1 MDEDN
6 KGKKSEKDERL
17 SKRLCYVLR
26 YGAVKEGLTLYEG
39 AFVDLD
45 QLLELPLMRHHT
57 RQEVIEEADI
67 SLSHRGAKRFETKKE
82 NGKLLIRACFCRHF
96 EEVKMKI

>member
-1 MDEDN
+1 MDKDN

-39 AFVDLD
+39 GN
-45 QLLELPLMRHHT
+45 
-57 RQEVIEEADI
+57 VII
-67 SLSHRGAKRFETKKE
+67 IKNSIHLSMGENTPKVKKYFIL
-82 NGKLLIRACFCRHF
+82 NYSHYWASPCKHIINVF
-96 EEVKMKI
+96 

>member
-1 MDEDN
+1 MDKDN

-39 AFVDLD
+39 GN
-45 QLLELPLMRHHT
+45 
-57 RQEVIEEADI
+57 VII
-67 SLSHRGAKRFETKKE
+67 IKNSIHMLKHGSRKHQRSK
-82 NGKLLIRACFCRHF
+82 NILY
-96 EEVKMKI
+96 

>member
-1 MDEDN
+1 MDKDN

-39 AFVDLD
+39 GN
-45 QLLELPLMRHHT
+45 
-57 RQEVIEEADI
+57 VII
-67 SLSHRGAKRFETKKE
+67 IKNSIHRLKHGS
-82 NGKLLIRACFCRHF
+82 
-96 EEVKMKI
+96 

>member
-1 MDEDN
+1 MDKDN

-39 AFVDLD
+39 GNVIIIKNSIHRLKHGRKHTKGQKIF
-45 QLLELPLMRHHT
+45 LLNY
-57 RQEVIEEADI
+57 
-67 SLSHRGAKRFETKKE
+67 SHYWASPYKHIINVF
-82 NGKLLIRACFCRHF
+82 
-96 EEVKMKI
+96 